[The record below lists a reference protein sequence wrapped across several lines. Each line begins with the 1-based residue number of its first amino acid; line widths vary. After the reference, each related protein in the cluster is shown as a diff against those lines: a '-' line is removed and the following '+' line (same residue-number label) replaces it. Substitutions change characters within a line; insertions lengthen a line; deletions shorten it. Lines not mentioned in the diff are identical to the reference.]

1 MEQEVERV
9 MDAVEYL
16 KTLQRMC
23 RSNME
28 CTTCPIYNVVGR
40 GCGLFSAGSEKLVRT
55 ITPVENWAKDH
66 PAQTRQSVFLER
78 YPNAKVDT
86 SGNIGICPAA
96 IEGKNCNG
104 ICSGTGCRECRSN
117 YWNQEVPDD
126 D

>member
-1 MEQEVERV
+1 
-9 MDAVEYL
+9 MDAVKYL
-16 KTLQRMC
+16 KELHRMC
-23 RSNME
+23 SKQCSCDDCEFTKVMQVS
-28 CTTCPIYNVVGR
+28 CDHL
-40 GCGLFSAGSEKLVRT
+40 GLESPEKAVE
-55 ITPVENWAKDH
+55 IVENWVKAH
-66 PAQTRQSVFLER
+66 PVRTRQSVFLER